1 MLLSLAGARI
11 CTVGNKYI
19 MGQDLYYKTKLS
31 RTTIQNVSKT
41 VFEEL
46 YNSKKLH
53 FFTSFNTSCTF
64 INIIESQCRGNETVL
79 GMENGNV
86 EDSKITS
93 STAWS
98 NLPSTKARLNSDS
111 SWSAGTNDKNQ
122 WIQVDLDKAVTVTKI
137 ATQGRKNYDQWVK
150 TFTLS
155 YSFDGENFEPYQVN
169 GVEKV
174 RDFYKLSCGSSVLIN
189 RIE

>member
-1 MLLSLAGARI
+1 
-11 CTVGNKYI
+11 
-19 MGQDLYYKTKLS
+19 
-31 RTTIQNVSKT
+31 
-41 VFEEL
+41 
-46 YNSKKLH
+46 
-53 FFTSFNTSCTF
+53 
-64 INIIESQCRGNETVL
+64 
-79 GMENGNV
+79 MENGNV
-86 EDSKITS
+86 EDYKITS

-122 WIQVDLDKAVTVTKI
+122 WIQVDLDKPVTVTKI
-137 ATQGRKNYDQWVK
+137 VTQGRKNYDQWVK